1 VAFKLS
7 KQELELRDQHVEK
20 LERAWSNIEQAISSY
35 NQVTNEEL
43 REPVEKAVADYNEV
57 LGGAKEFAEKIA
69 NRMDGEFDEKSEKWR
84 DSERGQAAA
93 ELRDTWQEMEMEKL
107 ELEWPDDLAVN
118 DPDHAPELAE
128 LPTEAE

>member
-20 LERAWSNIEQAISSY
+20 LEKAWAGIEQAVSTY

-43 REPVEKAVADYNEV
+43 REPVEKAVADYNEAM
-57 LGGAKEFAEKIA
+57 GEAKAFVEQVA
-69 NRMDGEFDEKSEKWR
+69 NRMDGEYDEKPEKWR
-84 DSERGQAAA
+84 DGDKGQWAA
-93 ELRDTWQEMEMEKL
+93 ELRDAWQEMEMEKI
-107 ELEWPDDLAVN
+107 EVEWPEDLAVD

>member
-1 VAFKLS
+1 MAFKLS